1 MSFFFIR
8 CLIGCA
14 VSYQLNT
21 RHFGAFY
28 AIRSKTA
35 SLASARISIQ
45 RSRRFTLVLRKIH
58 PKLLPFVPI
67 KQRIIRNDGANN
79 YYNCFLGTNK
89 LSKKLGRISRLSF
102 FFIRCLIGCAVSY
115 QLNTRHFGAFYA
127 IRSVSIGCARL
138 TDGRARIHPAK
149 ASFCRYSTGA
159 SFDTKP

>member
-1 MSFFFIR
+1 MIR

-79 YYNCFLGTNK
+79 YYNCFIGTNK

-102 FFIRCLIGCAVSY
+102 FDKVAVAPAY
-115 QLNTRHFGAFYA
+115 P
-127 IRSVSIGCARL
+127 
-138 TDGRARIHPAK
+138 DGRARIHPAGVSFRPLPCECRSTRDRSSSLLRFEAGENLSSSGAEYVEK
-149 ASFCRYSTGA
+149 ALR
-159 SFDTKP
+159 

>member
-1 MSFFFIR
+1 MIR

-28 AIRSKTA
+28 AIRGKTA

-79 YYNCFLGTNK
+79 YYNCFIGTNK

-127 IRSVSIGCARL
+127 TIGCARL
-138 TDGRARIHPAK
+138 PGRARPYTPCGSIFSPASLR
-149 ASFCRYSTGA
+149 ASL
-159 SFDTKP
+159 DTKP